1 MRKCTNEKECA
12 FAHCDDRYK
21 SLPSMALYETKYCKG
36 QSNECIRLK
45 LTEKFGSLRVPSNMM
60 PNGLPLPGTHR
71 RDWSEVALK
80 YPRYL
85 ENRDF

>member
-1 MRKCTNEKECA
+1 MKNCSKEEKCT
-12 FAHCDDRYK
+12 FAHCEKRYK
-21 SLPSMALYETKYCKG
+21 MLSSMTLYKTKYCEG
-36 QSNECIRLK
+36 ESNECIRFK
-45 LTEKFGSLRVPSNMM
+45 LAEKFGNVQVPSNMM

-85 ENRDF
+85 ENRDY